1 MLLESVLGL
10 RHVPIFVLIAS
21 WWKWGGEKIYLMT
34 FGNSDKLSDFKLMS
48 WNFLLYKND
57 FVLGY
62 AENISEKFL
71 NWFRNNVWNRFVLPL
86 EVVARSGSVKKL
98 FLKISQNSQENNC
111 ARVSFFNKTAGLR
124 PATLL
129 KKETLA
135 QVFSRK
141 FCEIFKNTF
150 FIKHLQWDAASVT
163 SLSPN

>member
-34 FGNSDKLSDFKLMS
+34 LGNSDKLSDFKLMS

-71 NWFRNNVWNRFVLPL
+71 NWFRNNVWNRFVLTL
-86 EVVARSGSVKKL
+86 EAVARSGSVKKL
-98 FLKISQNSQENNC
+98 FLKISQSSQENNC
-111 ARVSFFNKTAGLR
+111 ARVSL
-124 PATLL
+124 
-129 KKETLA
+129 
-135 QVFSRK
+135 
-141 FCEIFKNTF
+141 
-150 FIKHLQWDAASVT
+150 IKLQASD
-163 SLSPN
+163 LQLY